1 MPQVEALFDPTEL
14 RRCIRDL
21 LALSTLPAIL
31 KTFDPYRI
39 ADSVAAALASML
51 DSDFVYILLP
61 GKRDDPAIEIVR
73 SGKRIASDSL
83 AAIRAALRDASPT
96 PSSER
101 VLEVPNPIG
110 EGVLRIVSAPIGLGD
125 DAIIVVGS
133 RRSDFPTAAQRLLL
147 GIAANEAT
155 IALQRWQAEA
165 DARVRQTEQELRL
178 VIDTIPAIVWRKLP
192 DGSAD
197 FINQRFREYW
207 GLSAEE
213 GLGWGWV
220 NGIHPDERK
229 RFEEEWRAACAA
241 GEPFDKESR
250 LRRADGEYRRVLL
263 RAVPRRDEDGNIVKW
278 YGTTT
283 DIEDHKRAETAL
295 RRSEAYLAEAQRL
308 SLTGS
313 FAWNVSRGE
322 VFWSDEMYRI
332 LGFDRATKSTLEL
345 LFQRV
350 HPGDRA
356 FVQATLD
363 RASMYGTDVDIEHR
377 LLMPEGSVKYV
388 HIVGHTVSDET
399 GSTERAGLDC
409 FGLGSA
415 GREFVGAVMD
425 VTTTKRAAEE
435 LHEAQ
440 AALAHVTRVTTL
452 GELTA
457 SIAHEVNQPLG
468 ALVTNAEAC
477 LRWLDRG
484 TPKLDEARR
493 NVEMIIKDGHRAGDV
508 IRRIRAL
515 SKKSDPRMAPLDIN
529 DVVNEVIALV
539 QREVFSHRV
548 SLRMELAPAL
558 PAVLADRVQL
568 QQVLINLV
576 INGIEAMQPV
586 TDRPRQLVMRSRQD
600 EADQVLVT
608 VTDCGV
614 GISAVNA
621 DQLFKPFFTTK
632 SGGMGMGLS
641 ISRSIIEAHG
651 GRLSASGNVGP
662 GATFQ
667 FALPAYGQAA
677 SPIGQ

>member
-1 MPQVEALFDPTEL
+1 MPQVDVLFDPTEL

-39 ADSVAAALASML
+39 ADSVATALASML

-61 GKRDDPAIEIVR
+61 GKSDDPAIEIAR
-73 SGKRIASDSL
+73 SGKRIAADSL
-83 AAIRAALRDASPT
+83 AAIRAALRDVSMT
-96 PSSER
+96 PSSEL
-101 VLEVPNPIG
+101 VLAVPNPVG
-110 EGVLRIVSAPIGLGD
+110 DGVVRIVSAPIGFGD

-133 RRSDFPTAAQRLLL
+133 RRSDFPNAAQRLLL

-178 VIDTIPAIVWRKLP
+178 VIDTMPAIVWRKLP

-213 GLGWGWV
+213 GLGWGWL

-229 RFEEEWRAACAA
+229 KFEEEWRAACAA
-241 GEPFDKESR
+241 GGPFDKEAR

-295 RRSEAYLAEAQRL
+295 RRSEACLAEAQRL

-313 FAWNVSRGE
+313 FAWSVSRGE

-332 LGFDRATKSTLEL
+332 LGYDRATKSTLEL

-350 HPGDRA
+350 HPEDRT

-363 RASMYGTDVDIEHR
+363 RASTDGTDLDIGYR
-377 LLMPEGSVKYV
+377 LLMPEGSVKHV
-388 HIVGHTVSDET
+388 HLVGRTVNDET
-399 GSTERAGLDC
+399 ASIERAGLC
-409 FGLGSA
+409 LGLESA
-415 GREFVGAVMD
+415 GLEFVGAVMD
-425 VTTTKRAAEE
+425 VTAAKRASEE
-435 LHEAQ
+435 LHETQ

-457 SIAHEVNQPLG
+457 SIAHEVNQPLAAVVANG
-468 ALVTNAEAC
+468 EAC
-477 LRWLDRG
+477 LRWLDRKIPDLG
-484 TPKLDEARR
+484 AARR
-493 NVEMIIKDGHRAGDV
+493 SVESVINDGNRASEV
-508 IRRIRAL
+508 IRRVRAL
-515 SKKSDPRMAPLDIN
+515 AKKTNPQMAPLDIN

-539 QREVFSHRV
+539 QREVFSHGV
-548 SLRMELAPAL
+548 SLRTELAPAL

-586 TDRPRQLVMRSRQD
+586 TDRPRQLVIRSRQD
-600 EADQVLVT
+600 EADQVLVM

-614 GISAVNA
+614 GISAENVG
-621 DQLFKPFFTTK
+621 QLFNPFFTTK
-632 SGGMGMGLS
+632 SSGLGMGLS
-641 ISRSIIEAHG
+641 ICRSIIEAHG
-651 GRLSASGNVGP
+651 GRLWAAPCEPQGSL
-662 GATFQ
+662 FQ
-667 FALPAYGQAA
+667 FTIPAT
-677 SPIGQ
+677 

>member
-1 MPQVEALFDPTEL
+1 MPQAEALFDPTEL

-31 KTFDPYRI
+31 KTFDPHRI
-39 ADSVAAALASML
+39 AESVAAALASML
-51 DSDFVYILLP
+51 DSDLVYILLP
-61 GKRDDPAIEIVR
+61 GKRDDPAIEIAR
-73 SGKRIASDSL
+73 SGKRIAADSL
-83 AAIRAALRDASPT
+83 AAIRATLRDVSLT
-96 PSSER
+96 PSSEL
-101 VLEVPNPIG
+101 VLAVPNPIG
-110 EGVLRIVSAPIGLGD
+110 EGVLRIVSAPIGFGD

-197 FINQRFREYW
+197 FINQRFREYR
-207 GLSAEE
+207 GLSTEE
-213 GLGWGWV
+213 GLGWDWV

-229 RFEEEWRAACAA
+229 RFEKEWRAACAA
-241 GEPFDKESR
+241 GEPFDKEAR
-250 LRRADGEYRRVLL
+250 LRRADGKYRRVLL
-263 RAVPRRDEDGNIVKW
+263 RAVPRRDEDGNIAKW

-283 DIEDHKRAETAL
+283 DIEDHKQAETAL

-332 LGFDRATKSTLEL
+332 LGLDRATKPTLEL
-345 LFQRV
+345 LFQRI

-363 RASMYGTDVDIEHR
+363 HASTYGTVLDIEHR

-388 HIVGHTVSDET
+388 RVVGHIVSDET
-399 GSTERAGLDC
+399 ASIERAGLDY

-415 GREFVGAVMD
+415 GLEFVGAVMD
-425 VTTTKRAAEE
+425 VTTAKRAAEE

-477 LRWLDRG
+477 LLWLDHG

-493 NVEMIIKDGHRAGDV
+493 NVEMIIKDGHRAGEV

-515 SKKSDPRMAPLDIN
+515 LKKTGPQMAPLDIN
-529 DVVNEVIALV
+529 DVLNEVITLV

-548 SLRMELAPAL
+548 SLRMELAPVL

-586 TDRPRQLVMRSRQD
+586 TDRPRQLVIRSRQD

-614 GISAVNA
+614 GISAENA
-621 DQLFKPFFTTK
+621 DQLFNPFFTTK

-641 ISRSIIEAHG
+641 ICRSIIEAHG
-651 GRLSASGNVGP
+651 GRLSAFGHAGP

-677 SPIGQ
+677 P

>member
-1 MPQVEALFDPTEL
+1 MHAVDGLFDPTEL

-21 LALSTLPAIL
+21 LALSTLPAIW

-39 ADSVAAALASML
+39 ADSVATALASML
-51 DSDFVYILLP
+51 DSDFVYVLVP
-61 GKRDDPAIEIVR
+61 GNDPPIEITR
-73 SGKRIASDSL
+73 SGKRIAADSP
-83 AAIRAALRDASPT
+83 AAIRAALRDVSLT
-96 PSSER
+96 PSSDL
-101 VLEVPNPIG
+101 VPAVPNPIG
-110 EGVLRIVSAPIGLGD
+110 EGVVRIVSAPIGFGD

-165 DARVRQTEQELRL
+165 NARVRQTEQELRL

-197 FINQRFREYW
+197 FINQRFQEYW
-207 GLSAEE
+207 GRSAEE
-213 GLGWGWV
+213 GLGWGWM
-220 NGIHPDERK
+220 NAIHPDERK
-229 RFEEEWRAACAA
+229 KFEEEWRAACAA
-241 GEPFDKESR
+241 GEAFDKEAR

-263 RAVPRRDEDGNIVKW
+263 RAVPRCDEDGNIVKW

-283 DIEDHKRAETAL
+283 DIEDYKRAETAL
-295 RRSEAYLAEAQRL
+295 RRSEAYLVEAQRL

-313 FAWNVSRGE
+313 FAWNVSRRE

-345 LFQRV
+345 LFQRI

-363 RASMYGTDVDIEHR
+363 RASMDGTDLDIEHR

-388 HIVGHTVSDET
+388 HVVGHTVSDET
-399 GSTERAGLDC
+399 ASIERAGLDS

-415 GREFVGAVMD
+415 GLEFIGAVMD
-425 VTTTKRAAEE
+425 VTTAKRAAEE
-435 LHEAQ
+435 LHAAQ

-468 ALVTNAEAC
+468 ALVANAEAC

-484 TPKLDEARR
+484 TPELDKARR
-493 NVEMIIKDGHRAGDV
+493 SVEMIIKDGHRAGEV
-508 IRRIRAL
+508 IRRARAL
-515 SKKSDPRMAPLDIN
+515 SKKTDPQMAPLDIN
-529 DVVNEVIALV
+529 DVVHEVIALV

-548 SLRMELAPAL
+548 SLRTELAPAL
-558 PAVLADRVQL
+558 PEVLADPVQL
-568 QQVLINLV
+568 QQVPINLV
-576 INGIEAMQPV
+576 INGIEAMQPL
-586 TDRPRQLVMRSRQD
+586 TDRPRQLVIRSRQD

-614 GISAVNA
+614 GISAENA
-621 DQLFKPFFTTK
+621 DQLFNPFFSTK
-632 SGGMGMGLS
+632 SGGLGMGLS
-641 ISRSIIEAHG
+641 ICRSIIEAHG

-667 FALPAYGQAA
+667 FALPSYGQV
-677 SPIGQ
+677 GL

>member
-1 MPQVEALFDPTEL
+1 VEALFDPAEL

-51 DSDFVYILLP
+51 DSDFVYILLS
-61 GKRDDPAIEIVR
+61 GKRDDPDIEIVR
-73 SGKRIASDSL
+73 SGKRIAADSL
-83 AAIRAALRDASPT
+83 AAIRAALRDESLT

-101 VLEVPNPIG
+101 VLAVPNPIG
-110 EGVLRIVSAPIGLGD
+110 EGVLRIVSAPIGFGD

-133 RRSDFPTAAQRLLL
+133 RRSDFPTPAQRLLL

-165 DARVRQTEQELRL
+165 DARFRETEQELRL

-213 GLGWGWV
+213 GLSWGWV

-241 GEPFDKESR
+241 GEPFDKEAR

-313 FAWNVSRGE
+313 FVWNVSREE

-332 LGFDRATKSTLEL
+332 LGFDQATKSTLEL
-345 LFQRV
+345 LFQRI

-363 RASMYGTDVDIEHR
+363 RASVYGTDVDIEHR

-388 HIVGHTVSDET
+388 HVVGHTVSDET
-399 GSTERAGLDC
+399 PSIERAGLDC

-415 GREFVGAVMD
+415 GLEFVGAVMD
-425 VTTTKRAAEE
+425 VTTAKRAAEE

-457 SIAHEVNQPLG
+457 SIAHEVNQPL
-468 ALVTNAEAC
+468 AAVVTNAEAC
-477 LRWLDRG
+477 VRWLDREA
-484 TPKLDEARR
+484 PDLDEVRGA
-493 NVEMIIKDGHRAGDV
+493 VEWIIKDGKRAGEV
-508 IRRIRAL
+508 IQHIRAL
-515 SKKSDPRMAPLDIN
+515 SNKADPQKAPLDVN
-529 DVVNEVIALV
+529 DVINEVTALV
-539 QREVFSHRV
+539 QRELFSHRV

-558 PAVLADRVQL
+558 PVVLADRVQL
-568 QQVLINLV
+568 QQVIINLV
-576 INGIEAMQPV
+576 MNGIEAMQPV
-586 TDRPRQLVMRSRQD
+586 TDRPRELVIQSHQD
-600 EADQVLVT
+600 ESRQVLVS
-608 VTDCGV
+608 VKDCGV
-614 GISAVNA
+614 GISAENA
-621 DQLFKPFFTTK
+621 DRLFDAFFTTK
-632 SGGMGMGLS
+632 SSGMGMGLS
-641 ISRSIIEAHG
+641 ICRSIIEAHG
-651 GRLSASGNVGP
+651 GRLSASGNVGT

-677 SPIGQ
+677 P

>member
-1 MPQVEALFDPTEL
+1 MPQVDMVFDPTEL

-39 ADSVAAALASML
+39 ADSVATALASML
-51 DSDFVYILLP
+51 DSDFVYVLLP
-61 GKRDDPAIEIVR
+61 GKRDDPAIEIAR
-73 SGKRIASDSL
+73 SGKRIAADSL
-83 AAIRAALRDASPT
+83 AAIRAALRDVT
-96 PSSER
+96 PSSEL
-101 VLEVPNPIG
+101 VLAVPNPVG
-110 EGVLRIVSAPIGLGD
+110 EGVVRIVSAPIGFGD

-220 NGIHPDERK
+220 NGIHPDQRK
-229 RFEEEWRAACAA
+229 KFEEEWRAACAA
-241 GEPFDKESR
+241 GEPFDKEAR

-263 RAVPRRDEDGNIVKW
+263 RAVPRRDQDGNIVKW

-345 LFQRV
+345 LFQRI
-350 HPGDRA
+350 HPEDRA
-356 FVQATLD
+356 FVQAVLD
-363 RASMYGTDVDIEHR
+363 RASMDGTDLDIEYR
-377 LLMPEGSVKYV
+377 LLMPEGSVKYIHV
-388 HIVGHTVSDET
+388 VGRSTVNDET
-399 GSTERAGLDC
+399 SSIERAGLDC
-409 FGLGSA
+409 FGLESA
-415 GREFVGAVMD
+415 GLEFVGAVMD
-425 VTTTKRAAEE
+425 VTAAKRAAEE

-457 SIAHEVNQPLG
+457 SIAHEVNQPL
-468 ALVTNAEAC
+468 AAVVANCEAC
-477 LRWLDRG
+477 LRWLDRK
-484 TPKLDEARR
+484 TPDLDAARR
-493 NVEMIIKDGHRAGDV
+493 SVESVINDGNRASEV
-508 IRRIRAL
+508 IRRVRAL
-515 SKKSDPRMAPLDIN
+515 AKKTDPQMAPLDIN

-548 SLRMELAPAL
+548 SLRTELAPAL
-558 PAVLADRVQL
+558 PEVLADRVQL

-576 INGIEAMQPV
+576 INGIEAMQPL
-586 TDRPRQLVMRSRQD
+586 TDRPRQLVIRSRQD
-600 EADQVLVT
+600 DAHQVLVT
-608 VTDCGV
+608 VTDSGV
-614 GISAVNA
+614 GISAENA
-621 DQLFKPFFTTK
+621 DQLFNPFFTTK
-632 SGGMGMGLS
+632 SDGLGMGLS
-641 ISRSIIEAHG
+641 ICRSIIEAHG
-651 GRLSASGNVGP
+651 GRLSASGNVEP

-667 FALPAYGQAA
+667 LALPSYGQVG
-677 SPIGQ
+677 P

>member
-1 MPQVEALFDPTEL
+1 MPQADALFDPSEL

-39 ADSVAAALASML
+39 ADSVATALASML
-51 DSDFVYILLP
+51 DSDFVYVLLP
-61 GKRDDPAIEIVR
+61 GKRDDPPIEIAR
-73 SGKRIASDSL
+73 SGKRIAADPL
-83 AAIRAALRDASPT
+83 AAIRTALRDVSPA
-96 PSSER
+96 PSSEL
-101 VLEVPNPIG
+101 VLAVPNPIG
-110 EGVLRIVSAPIGLGD
+110 EGVVRIVSAPIGFGD
-125 DAIIVVGS
+125 DATIVVGS

-155 IALQRWQAEA
+155 IALQRWQTEA

-207 GLSAEE
+207 GLSVEE

-229 RFEEEWRAACAA
+229 TFEEEWRAACAA
-241 GEPFDKESR
+241 GEPFDKEAR

-263 RAVPRRDEDGNIVKW
+263 RAVPWRDEDGNIVKW
-278 YGTTT
+278 YGTTA

-332 LGFDRATKSTLEL
+332 LGFDRATKPTLEL
-345 LFQRV
+345 LFQRI

-356 FVQATLD
+356 FVRATLD
-363 RASMYGTDVDIEHR
+363 GASMHRTDLDIEHR

-388 HIVGHTVSDET
+388 HVVGRTVSDET
-399 GSTERAGLDC
+399 AGERAGLAR
-409 FGLGSA
+409 FGLESA
-415 GREFVGAVMD
+415 GIEFVGAVMD
-425 VTTTKRAAEE
+425 VTAAKRAAEE
-435 LHEAQ
+435 LNGAQ

-452 GELTA
+452 GELSA
-457 SIAHEVNQPLG
+457 SIAHEVSQPLG

-477 LRWLDRG
+477 LRWLDHG

-493 NVEMIIKDGHRAGDV
+493 SVEMVIKDGHRAAEV
-508 IRRIRAL
+508 IRRVRAL
-515 SKKSDPRMAPLDIN
+515 SKKADPQMAPLDIN

-539 QREVFSHRV
+539 QREVFSHKV
-548 SLRMELAPAL
+548 SLRTELAPAL
-558 PAVLADRVQL
+558 SAVLADRVQL

-586 TDRPRQLVMRSRQD
+586 TDRPRQLVIRSRQD
-600 EADQVLVT
+600 ETDQVMVA

-614 GISAVNA
+614 GISAGKA
-621 DQLFKPFFTTK
+621 DQLFNPFFTTK
-632 SGGMGMGLS
+632 SDGLGMGLS
-641 ISRSIIEAHG
+641 ICHSIIEAHG
-651 GRLSASGNVGP
+651 GRLSASGNAGP

-667 FALPAYGQAA
+667 FALPAHGQAA
-677 SPIGQ
+677 PRSC

>member
-1 MPQVEALFDPTEL
+1 MPQVEAP
-14 RRCIRDL
+14 
-21 LALSTLPAIL
+21 
-31 KTFDPYRI
+31 FDPYQI
-39 ADSVAAALASML
+39 ADSVAAALNSML
-51 DSDFVYILLP
+51 DSDFVYILVP
-61 GKRDDPAIEIVR
+61 GKRDDPAIEIAR
-73 SGKRIASDSL
+73 SGKQIAADSL
-83 AAIRAALRDASPT
+83 IAIRAALRDVLLT
-96 PSSER
+96 PSLER
-101 VLEVPNPIG
+101 VLPVPNPIG
-110 EGVLRIVSAPIGLGD
+110 DGVLRIVSAPIGLGD
-125 DAIIVVGS
+125 NAIIVVGS

-155 IALQRWQAEA
+155 IALQRWHAEA

-197 FINQRFREYW
+197 FINQRFREYR
-207 GLSAEE
+207 GLSADE

-220 NGIHPDERK
+220 DGIHPDERK

-241 GEPFDKESR
+241 GAPFDTEAR

-263 RAVPRRDEDGNIVKW
+263 RAVPRRDKDGNIVKW

-313 FAWNVSRGE
+313 FAWNVSSGE

-332 LGFDRATKSTLEL
+332 LGFDRATKPALEL
-345 LFQRV
+345 LFQRI

-363 RASMYGTDVDIEHR
+363 RASMYGTDIDIEHR

-388 HIVGHTVSDET
+388 HVVGHTVSDET
-399 GSTERAGLDC
+399 AGIERAGIDS

-415 GREFVGAVMD
+415 GLEFVGAVMD
-425 VTTTKRAAEE
+425 VTTAKRAAEE

-477 LRWLDRG
+477 LLWLG
-484 TPKLDEARR
+484 HETPNLDEARR
-493 NVEMIIKDGHRAGDV
+493 NVEMIIKDGRRAGEV

-515 SKKSDPRMAPLDIN
+515 SKKTDPQMGPLDIN
-529 DVVNEVIALV
+529 DVVNEVVALV
-539 QREVFSHRV
+539 QREVLSHRV
-548 SLRMELAPAL
+548 TLQRELAPAL
-558 PAVLADRVQL
+558 PLVRADRIQL
-568 QQVLINLV
+568 QQVL
-576 INGIEAMQPV
+576 
-586 TDRPRQLVMRSRQD
+586 
-600 EADQVLVT
+600 
-608 VTDCGV
+608 
-614 GISAVNA
+614 
-621 DQLFKPFFTTK
+621 
-632 SGGMGMGLS
+632 
-641 ISRSIIEAHG
+641 
-651 GRLSASGNVGP
+651 
-662 GATFQ
+662 
-667 FALPAYGQAA
+667 
-677 SPIGQ
+677 

>member
-1 MPQVEALFDPTEL
+1 MPQVDVLFDPTEL

-39 ADSVAAALASML
+39 ADSVATALASML

-61 GKRDDPAIEIVR
+61 GKCDDPAIEIAR
-73 SGKRIASDSL
+73 SGKRIAADSL
-83 AAIRAALRDASPT
+83 AAIRAALRDVSLT
-96 PSSER
+96 PSSEL
-101 VLEVPNPIG
+101 VLAVPNPIG
-110 EGVLRIVSAPIGLGD
+110 EGVVRIVSAPIGFGD

-229 RFEEEWRAACAA
+229 KFEEEWRAACAA
-241 GEPFDKESR
+241 GEPFDKEAR

-345 LFQRV
+345 LFQRI
-350 HPGDRA
+350 HPEDRA

-363 RASMYGTDVDIEHR
+363 RASMDGTDLDIEHR

-388 HIVGHTVSDET
+388 HLVGRTVNDET
-399 GSTERAGLDC
+399 ASIERAGLDC
-409 FGLGSA
+409 FGLESA
-415 GREFVGAVMD
+415 GLEFVGAVMD
-425 VTTTKRAAEE
+425 VTAAKRAAEE

-457 SIAHEVNQPLG
+457 SIAHEVNQPLAAVVANG
-468 ALVTNAEAC
+468 EAC
-477 LRWLDRG
+477 LRWLDRK
-484 TPKLDEARR
+484 TPDLDAARR
-493 NVEMIIKDGHRAGDV
+493 SVEWVINDGNRASEV
-508 IRRIRAL
+508 IRRVRAL
-515 SKKSDPRMAPLDIN
+515 AKKTDPQMAPLDIN

-539 QREVFSHRV
+539 QREVFSQGL
-548 SLRMELAPAL
+548 SLRTELAPAL

-576 INGIEAMQPV
+576 INSIEAMQPV
-586 TDRPRQLVMRSRQD
+586 TDRPRQLVIRSRQD
-600 EADQVLVT
+600 EADQVLVM

-614 GISAVNA
+614 GISAENV
-621 DQLFKPFFTTK
+621 DQLFNPFFTTK
-632 SGGMGMGLS
+632 SSGLGMGLS
-641 ISRSIIEAHG
+641 ICRSIIEAHG
-651 GRLSASGNVGP
+651 GRLSASSNVGP
-662 GATFQ
+662 GATLQ

-677 SPIGQ
+677 P

>member
-1 MPQVEALFDPTEL
+1 MPQVDALFDPTEL

-39 ADSVAAALASML
+39 ADSVAAAVASML

-61 GKRDDPAIEIVR
+61 GKRDDPAIEVAR
-73 SGKRIASDSL
+73 SGKRIAADSL
-83 AAIRAALRDASPT
+83 AAIRAALRDVSLT

-101 VLEVPNPIG
+101 VLAVPDPIG
-110 EGVLRIVSAPIGLGD
+110 EGVLRVVSAPIGLGD
-125 DAIIVVGS
+125 DAIMVVGS

-197 FINQRFREYW
+197 FINQRFREYL

-229 RFEEEWRAACAA
+229 RFEEEWRAACAT
-241 GEPFDKESR
+241 GEPFDKEAR
-250 LRRADGEYRRVLL
+250 LRQADGEYRRVLL

-345 LFQRV
+345 LFQRI

-363 RASMYGTDVDIEHR
+363 RASMYGTDLDIEHR

-388 HIVGHTVSDET
+388 HLVGHTVSDET
-399 GSTERAGLDC
+399 ASIERAGL
-409 FGLGSA
+409 
-415 GREFVGAVMD
+415 EFVGAVMD
-425 VTTTKRAAEE
+425 VTTAKRAAEE

-457 SIAHEVNQPLG
+457 SIAHEVNQPL
-468 ALVTNAEAC
+468 AAVVTSAEAC
-477 LRWLDRG
+477 VRWLDRE
-484 TPKLDEARR
+484 TPDLDEVRR
-493 NVEMIIKDGHRAGDV
+493 NVEMIIKDGHRAGEV
-508 IRRIRAL
+508 IRHIRAL
-515 SKKSDPRMAPLDIN
+515 SKKTDPQMAPLGIN
-529 DVVNEVIALV
+529 GVVNEVIALV

-586 TDRPRQLVMRSRQD
+586 TDRPRQLVIRSRQD

-614 GISAVNA
+614 GISAEISR
-621 DQLFKPFFTTK
+621 QLFNPFFTTK

-641 ISRSIIEAHG
+641 ICRSIIEAHG

-667 FALPAYGQAA
+667 FALPACGQAA
-677 SPIGQ
+677 P

>member
-61 GKRDDPAIEIVR
+61 GKREDPVIEIAR
-73 SGKRIASDSL
+73 SGRGIAADSL
-83 AAIRAALRDASPT
+83 AAIRAALRDVSLT
-96 PSSER
+96 PLSEQ
-101 VLEVPNPIG
+101 VLAVPNPIG
-110 EGVLRIVSAPIGLGD
+110 AGILRIVSAPIGFGD

-155 IALQRWQAEA
+155 IALQRWRAEA

-197 FINQRFREYW
+197 FINERFREYL

-241 GEPFDKESR
+241 GERFDKEAR

-295 RRSEAYLAEAQRL
+295 RLSEAYLAEAQRL

-332 LGFDRATKSTLEL
+332 LGFDRATKSSLEL
-345 LFQRV
+345 LFQRI
-350 HPGDRA
+350 HPGDRD
-356 FVQATLD
+356 FVKATLD
-363 RASMYGTDVDIEHR
+363 RASMYGSDLDIEHR
-377 LLMPEGSVKYV
+377 LLMPEGSLKYV
-388 HIVGHTVSDET
+388 HFVGHTVSGET
-399 GSTERAGLDC
+399 ASTGHAGLDC
-409 FGLGSA
+409 VGLGSV
-415 GREFVGAVMD
+415 GLEFVGAVMD
-425 VTTTKRAAEE
+425 ITTAKRAAEE

-484 TPKLDEARR
+484 TPNLDEARR
-493 NVEMIIKDGHRAGDV
+493 NVEMIIKDGHRASEV

-515 SKKSDPRMAPLDIN
+515 SKKTDPQMAPLDIN

-548 SLRMELAPAL
+548 SLQMELAPAL
-558 PAVLADRVQL
+558 PSVLADRVQL

-586 TDRPRQLVMRSRQD
+586 TDRPRQLVIRSRQD

-614 GISAVNA
+614 GISAEIA
-621 DQLFKPFFTTK
+621 DQLFNPFFTTK

-641 ISRSIIEAHG
+641 ICRSIIEAHG
-651 GRLSASGNVGP
+651 GRLSVSGNVGP

-667 FALPAYGQAA
+667 FALPACGQAA
-677 SPIGQ
+677 P

>member
-1 MPQVEALFDPTEL
+1 MPQVEAPFDPTEL

-39 ADSVAAALASML
+39 ADSVAAALTSML
-51 DSDFVYILLP
+51 DSDLVYILVP
-61 GKRDDPAIEIVR
+61 GKRDDPAIEIAR
-73 SGKRIASDSL
+73 SGKRIAADSL
-83 AAIRAALRDASPT
+83 TAIRAALRDVSPT
-96 PSSER
+96 PSSEQ
-101 VLEVPNPIG
+101 VLAVPDPIG

-125 DAIIVVGS
+125 NAIIVVGS

-155 IALQRWQAEA
+155 IALQRWHAEA

-207 GLSAEE
+207 GLSADE

-220 NGIHPDERK
+220 NAIHPDERK
-229 RFEEEWRAACAA
+229 KFEEEWRAACAA
-241 GEPFDKESR
+241 GAPFDKEAR

-345 LFQRV
+345 LFQRI

-363 RASMYGTDVDIEHR
+363 RASMDGTDLDIEHR

-388 HIVGHTVSDET
+388 HVVGHTVSDET
-399 GSTERAGLDC
+399 AGIERAGIDS
-409 FGLGSA
+409 FGL
-415 GREFVGAVMD
+415 EFIGAVMD
-425 VTTTKRAAEE
+425 VTTAKRAAEE

-457 SIAHEVNQPLG
+457 SIAHEVNQPLA
-468 ALVTNAEAC
+468 ALVANAEAC

-484 TPKLDEARR
+484 TPELDQARR
-493 NVEMIIKDGHRAGDV
+493 SVEMIIKDGHRAGEV
-508 IRRIRAL
+508 IRRARAL
-515 SKKSDPRMAPLDIN
+515 SKKTDPQMAPLDIN
-529 DVVNEVIALV
+529 DVVHEVIALV

-548 SLRMELAPAL
+548 SLRTELAPAL
-558 PAVLADRVQL
+558 PEVLADPVQL

-576 INGIEAMQPV
+576 INGIEAMQPL
-586 TDRPRQLVMRSRQD
+586 TDRPRQLVIRSRQE

-608 VTDCGV
+608 VTDSGV
-614 GISAVNA
+614 GISAENA
-621 DQLFKPFFTTK
+621 DQLFNPFFTTK
-632 SGGMGMGLS
+632 PGGLGMGLS
-641 ISRSIIEAHG
+641 ICRSIIEAHG
-651 GRLSASGNVGP
+651 GRLSASGNIGP

-667 FALPAYGQAA
+667 LALPSYGHG
-677 SPIGQ
+677 P

>member
-1 MPQVEALFDPTEL
+1 MPQVDVLFDPTEL

-39 ADSVAAALASML
+39 ADSVATALASML

-61 GKRDDPAIEIVR
+61 GKCDDPAIEIAR
-73 SGKRIASDSL
+73 SGKRIAADSL
-83 AAIRAALRDASPT
+83 AAIRAALRDVSLT
-96 PSSER
+96 PSSEL
-101 VLEVPNPIG
+101 VLAVPNPIG
-110 EGVLRIVSAPIGLGD
+110 EGVVRIVSAPIGFGD

-229 RFEEEWRAACAA
+229 KFEEEWRAACAA
-241 GEPFDKESR
+241 GEPFDKEAR

-345 LFQRV
+345 LFQRI
-350 HPGDRA
+350 HPEDRA

-363 RASMYGTDVDIEHR
+363 RASMDGTDLDIEHR

-388 HIVGHTVSDET
+388 HLVGRTVNDET
-399 GSTERAGLDC
+399 ASIERAGLDC
-409 FGLGSA
+409 FGLESA
-415 GREFVGAVMD
+415 GLEFVGAVMD
-425 VTTTKRAAEE
+425 VTAAKRAAEE

-457 SIAHEVNQPLG
+457 SIAHEVNQPLAAVVANG
-468 ALVTNAEAC
+468 EAC
-477 LRWLDRG
+477 LRWLDRK
-484 TPKLDEARR
+484 TPDLDAARR
-493 NVEMIIKDGHRAGDV
+493 SVEWVINDGNRASEV
-508 IRRIRAL
+508 IRRVRAL
-515 SKKSDPRMAPLDIN
+515 AKKTDPQMAPLDIN

-539 QREVFSHRV
+539 QREVFSQGL
-548 SLRMELAPAL
+548 SLRTELAPAL

-586 TDRPRQLVMRSRQD
+586 TDRPRQLVIRSRQD
-600 EADQVLVT
+600 EADQVLVM

-614 GISAVNA
+614 GISAENV
-621 DQLFKPFFTTK
+621 DQLFNPFFTTK
-632 SGGMGMGLS
+632 SSGLGMGLS
-641 ISRSIIEAHG
+641 ICRSIIEAHG
-651 GRLSASGNVGP
+651 GRLSASSNVGP
-662 GATFQ
+662 GATLQ

-677 SPIGQ
+677 P

>member
-1 MPQVEALFDPTEL
+1 MPQVDVLFDPTEL

-39 ADSVAAALASML
+39 ADSVATALASML

-61 GKRDDPAIEIVR
+61 GKCDDPAIEIAR
-73 SGKRIASDSL
+73 SGKRIAADSL
-83 AAIRAALRDASPT
+83 AAIRAALRDVSLT
-96 PSSER
+96 PSSEL
-101 VLEVPNPIG
+101 VLAVPNPIG
-110 EGVLRIVSAPIGLGD
+110 EGVVRIVSAPIGFGD

-229 RFEEEWRAACAA
+229 KFEEEWRAACAA
-241 GEPFDKESR
+241 GEPFDKEAR

-345 LFQRV
+345 LFQRI
-350 HPGDRA
+350 HPEDRA

-363 RASMYGTDVDIEHR
+363 RASMDGTDLDIEHR

-388 HIVGHTVSDET
+388 HLVGRTVNDEAA
-399 GSTERAGLDC
+399 SIERAGLDC
-409 FGLGSA
+409 FGLESA
-415 GREFVGAVMD
+415 GLEFVGAVMD
-425 VTTTKRAAEE
+425 VTAAKRAAEE

-457 SIAHEVNQPLG
+457 SIAHEVNQPLAAVVANG
-468 ALVTNAEAC
+468 EAC
-477 LRWLDRG
+477 LRWLDRK
-484 TPKLDEARR
+484 TPDLDAARR
-493 NVEMIIKDGHRAGDV
+493 SVESVVNDGNRASEV
-508 IRRIRAL
+508 IRRVRAL
-515 SKKSDPRMAPLDIN
+515 AKKTDPQMAPLDIN

-539 QREVFSHRV
+539 QREVFSQGL
-548 SLRMELAPAL
+548 SLRTELAPAL

-576 INGIEAMQPV
+576 INSIEAMQPV
-586 TDRPRQLVMRSRQD
+586 TDRPRQLVIRSRQD
-600 EADQVLVT
+600 EADQVLVM

-614 GISAVNA
+614 GISAENV
-621 DQLFKPFFTTK
+621 DQLFNPFFTTK
-632 SGGMGMGLS
+632 SSGLGMGLS
-641 ISRSIIEAHG
+641 ICRSIIEAHG
-651 GRLSASGNVGP
+651 GRLSASSNVGP
-662 GATFQ
+662 GATLQ

-677 SPIGQ
+677 P

>member
-1 MPQVEALFDPTEL
+1 VDALFDPTEL

-39 ADSVAAALASML
+39 ADSVATALASML

-61 GKRDDPAIEIVR
+61 GKCDDPAIEIAR
-73 SGKRIASDSL
+73 SGKRIAADSL
-83 AAIRAALRDASPT
+83 AAIRAALRDVSLT
-96 PSSER
+96 PSSEL
-101 VLEVPNPIG
+101 VLAVPNPIG
-110 EGVLRIVSAPIGLGD
+110 EGVVRIVSAPIGFGD

-229 RFEEEWRAACAA
+229 KFEEEWRAACAA
-241 GEPFDKESR
+241 GEPFDKEAR

-345 LFQRV
+345 LFQRI
-350 HPGDRA
+350 HPEDRA

-363 RASMYGTDVDIEHR
+363 RASMDGADLDIEHR

-388 HIVGHTVSDET
+388 HLVGRTVNDET
-399 GSTERAGLDC
+399 ASIERAGLDC
-409 FGLGSA
+409 FGLESA
-415 GREFVGAVMD
+415 GLEFVGAVMD
-425 VTTTKRAAEE
+425 VTAAKRAAEE

-457 SIAHEVNQPLG
+457 SIAHEVNQPLAAVVANG
-468 ALVTNAEAC
+468 EAC
-477 LRWLDRG
+477 LRWLDRK
-484 TPKLDEARR
+484 TPDLDAARR
-493 NVEMIIKDGHRAGDV
+493 SVEWVINDGNRASEV
-508 IRRIRAL
+508 IRRVRAL
-515 SKKSDPRMAPLDIN
+515 AKKTDPQMAPLDIN

-539 QREVFSHRV
+539 QREVFSQGL
-548 SLRMELAPAL
+548 SLRTELAPAL

-576 INGIEAMQPV
+576 INSIEAMQPV
-586 TDRPRQLVMRSRQD
+586 TDRPRQLVIRSRQD
-600 EADQVLVT
+600 EADQVLVM

-614 GISAVNA
+614 GISAENV
-621 DQLFKPFFTTK
+621 DQLFNPFFTTK
-632 SGGMGMGLS
+632 SSGLGMGLS
-641 ISRSIIEAHG
+641 ICRSIIEAHG
-651 GRLSASGNVGP
+651 GRLSASSNVGP
-662 GATFQ
+662 GATLQ

-677 SPIGQ
+677 P

>member
-1 MPQVEALFDPTEL
+1 MPQVEAPFDPTEL

-39 ADSVAAALASML
+39 ADSVAAALTSML
-51 DSDFVYILLP
+51 NSDLVYILVP
-61 GKRDDPAIEIVR
+61 GMRADPAIEIAR
-73 SGKRIASDSL
+73 SGKRIAANSL
-83 AAIRAALRDASPT
+83 PAIRAVLRDVSPT
-96 PSSER
+96 PSSEQ
-101 VLEVPNPIG
+101 VLAVPNPIG

-125 DAIIVVGS
+125 NAIIVVGS
-133 RRSDFPTAAQRLLL
+133 CRSDFPTAAQRLLL

-155 IALQRWQAEA
+155 IALQRWHAEA

-197 FINQRFREYW
+197 FINQRFREYC
-207 GLSAEE
+207 GLSADA
-213 GLGWGWV
+213 GLGWGWLD
-220 NGIHPDERK
+220 GIHPDERE

-241 GEPFDKESR
+241 GAPFDKEAR

-263 RAVPRRDEDGNIVKW
+263 RALPRRDEDGNIVKW

-332 LGFDRATKSTLEL
+332 LGFDRATKATLEL

-350 HPGDRA
+350 HPDDRA

-363 RASMYGTDVDIEHR
+363 RASMYGTGLDIEHR
-377 LLMPEGSVKYV
+377 LLMPDGSVKYV
-388 HIVGHTVSDET
+388 RVVGHTVSD
-399 GSTERAGLDC
+399 GAASIERAGPDC
-409 FGLGSA
+409 FRLGSA
-415 GREFVGAVMD
+415 GIEFVGAVMD
-425 VTTTKRAAEE
+425 VTTAKRATEE

-477 LRWLDRG
+477 LLWLDHRN
-484 TPKLDEARR
+484 PNLDEARR
-493 NVEMIIKDGHRAGDV
+493 NVKMIIKDGHRAGEV
-508 IRRIRAL
+508 IRRVRAL
-515 SKKSDPRMAPLDIN
+515 LKKTDPQMAPLDVN
-529 DVVNEVIALV
+529 NVLNEVVALV
-539 QREVFSHRV
+539 QREVFSHGV
-548 SLRMELAPAL
+548 SLRMELAPVL

-576 INGIEAMQPV
+576 INGIEAMQQV
-586 TDRPRQLVMRSRQD
+586 TNRPRQLMIRSRQH
-600 EADQVLVT
+600 EINQVLVT

-614 GISAVNA
+614 GISAANA
-621 DQLFKPFFTTK
+621 DQLFNPFFTTK
-632 SGGMGMGLS
+632 SDGMGMGLS
-641 ISRSIIEAHG
+641 ICRSIIEAHG

-667 FALPAYGQAA
+667 FTLPAYGHAA
-677 SPIGQ
+677 P

>member
-1 MPQVEALFDPTEL
+1 
-14 RRCIRDL
+14 
-21 LALSTLPAIL
+21 
-31 KTFDPYRI
+31 
-39 ADSVAAALASML
+39 
-51 DSDFVYILLP
+51 
-61 GKRDDPAIEIVR
+61 
-73 SGKRIASDSL
+73 
-83 AAIRAALRDASPT
+83 
-96 PSSER
+96 
-101 VLEVPNPIG
+101 
-110 EGVLRIVSAPIGLGD
+110 
-125 DAIIVVGS
+125 
-133 RRSDFPTAAQRLLL
+133 
-147 GIAANEAT
+147 
-155 IALQRWQAEA
+155 LQRWHAEA

-207 GLSAEE
+207 GLSADE

-220 NGIHPDERK
+220 NAIHPDERK
-229 RFEEEWRAACAA
+229 KFEEEWRAACAA
-241 GEPFDKESR
+241 GAPFDKEAR

-332 LGFDRATKSTLEL
+332 LGFDRATKPTLEL
-345 LFQRV
+345 LFQRI

-363 RASMYGTDVDIEHR
+363 HASIYGTDLDIEHR

-388 HIVGHTVSDET
+388 HVVGHTVSD
-399 GSTERAGLDC
+399 GAAGIERAGLNC
-409 FGLGSA
+409 FRLGSA
-415 GREFVGAVMD
+415 GLELVGAVMD
-425 VTTTKRAAEE
+425 VTTAKRAAEE

-440 AALAHVTRVTTL
+440 TALAHVTRVTTL

-477 LRWLDRG
+477 LLWLDHG
-484 TPKLDEARR
+484 NPNLDEARR
-493 NVEMIIKDGHRAGDV
+493 NVKMIIKDGHRAGEV
-508 IRRIRAL
+508 IRRVRAL
-515 SKKSDPRMAPLDIN
+515 LKKTDPQMAPLDVN
-529 DVVNEVIALV
+529 NVVNEVIALV

-548 SLRMELAPAL
+548 SLRIELAPAL
-558 PAVLADRVQL
+558 PAVRADRVQL

-576 INGIEAMQPV
+576 INGIEAMEPV
-586 TDRPRQLVMRSRQD
+586 TNRPRQLVIR
-600 EADQVLVT
+600 
-608 VTDCGV
+608 
-614 GISAVNA
+614 
-621 DQLFKPFFTTK
+621 
-632 SGGMGMGLS
+632 
-641 ISRSIIEAHG
+641 
-651 GRLSASGNVGP
+651 
-662 GATFQ
+662 
-667 FALPAYGQAA
+667 
-677 SPIGQ
+677 

>member
-1 MPQVEALFDPTEL
+1 MPQVDVLFDPTEL

-39 ADSVAAALASML
+39 ADSVATALASML

-61 GKRDDPAIEIVR
+61 GKCDDPAIEIAR
-73 SGKRIASDSL
+73 SGKRIAADSL
-83 AAIRAALRDASPT
+83 AAIRAALRDVSLT
-96 PSSER
+96 PSSEL
-101 VLEVPNPIG
+101 VLAVPNPIG
-110 EGVLRIVSAPIGLGD
+110 EGVVRIVSAPIGFGD

-229 RFEEEWRAACAA
+229 KFEEEWRAACAA
-241 GEPFDKESR
+241 GEPFDKEAR

-345 LFQRV
+345 LFQRI
-350 HPGDRA
+350 HPEDRA

-363 RASMYGTDVDIEHR
+363 RASMDGTDLDIEHR

-388 HIVGHTVSDET
+388 HLVGRTVNDET
-399 GSTERAGLDC
+399 ASIERAGLDC
-409 FGLGSA
+409 FGLESA
-415 GREFVGAVMD
+415 GLEFVGAVMD
-425 VTTTKRAAEE
+425 VTAAKRAAEE

-457 SIAHEVNQPLG
+457 SIAHEVNQPLAAVVANG
-468 ALVTNAEAC
+468 EAC
-477 LRWLDRG
+477 LRWLDRK
-484 TPKLDEARR
+484 TPDLDAARR
-493 NVEMIIKDGHRAGDV
+493 SVEWVINDGNRASEV
-508 IRRIRAL
+508 IRRVRAL
-515 SKKSDPRMAPLDIN
+515 AKKTDPQMAPLDIN

-539 QREVFSHRV
+539 QREVFSQGL
-548 SLRMELAPAL
+548 SLRTDLAPAL

-576 INGIEAMQPV
+576 INSIEAMQPV
-586 TDRPRQLVMRSRQD
+586 TDRPRQLVIRSRQD
-600 EADQVLVT
+600 EADQVLVM

-614 GISAVNA
+614 GISAENV
-621 DQLFKPFFTTK
+621 DQLFNPFFTTK
-632 SGGMGMGLS
+632 SSGLGMGLS
-641 ISRSIIEAHG
+641 ICRSIIEAHG
-651 GRLSASGNVGP
+651 GRLSASSNVGP
-662 GATFQ
+662 GATLQ

-677 SPIGQ
+677 P

>member
-1 MPQVEALFDPTEL
+1 MLQVEALFDPTEL

-31 KTFDPYRI
+31 KTFDPNRI

-61 GKRDDPAIEIVR
+61 GKRDDPAIEVAR
-73 SGKRIASDSL
+73 SGRRIAADSL
-83 AAIRAALRDASPT
+83 AAIRAALRDVLLT
-96 PSSER
+96 PSSEQ
-101 VLEVPNPIG
+101 VLAVPNPVG

-197 FINQRFREYW
+197 FINQRFREYR

-241 GEPFDKESR
+241 GEPFDKEAR

-295 RRSEAYLAEAQRL
+295 GRSEAYLAEAQRL

-332 LGFDRATKSTLEL
+332 LGFDRATKPTLEL
-345 LFQRV
+345 LFQRI

-363 RASMYGTDVDIEHR
+363 RASMYGTDLDIEHR

-388 HIVGHTVSDET
+388 HVVGHTVSDET
-399 GSTERAGLDC
+399 ASIERAGLDC

-415 GREFVGAVMD
+415 GIEFVGAVMD

-435 LHEAQ
+435 LHKAQ
-440 AALAHVTRVTTL
+440 ADLAHVTRVTTL
-452 GELTA
+452 GEMTA

-477 LRWLDRG
+477 LLWLDRG
-484 TPKLDEARR
+484 TPNLDEARR
-493 NVEMIIKDGHRAGDV
+493 NVEMIIKDGHRAGEV
-508 IRRIRAL
+508 IQRVRAL
-515 SKKSDPRMAPLDIN
+515 SKKTDPQKASLDIN

-576 INGIEAMQPV
+576 INGIEAMQSV
-586 TDRPRQLVMRSRQD
+586 TDRPRQLVIRSRQD

-608 VTDCGV
+608 VADCGV
-614 GISAVNA
+614 GISAENA
-621 DQLFKPFFTTK
+621 DQLFNPFFTTK

-641 ISRSIIEAHG
+641 ICRSIIEAHG

-677 SPIGQ
+677 P

>member
-1 MPQVEALFDPTEL
+1 MHAVDGLFDPTEL

-21 LALSTLPAIL
+21 LALSTLPAIW

-39 ADSVAAALASML
+39 ADSVATALASML
-51 DSDFVYILLP
+51 DSDFVYVLLP
-61 GKRDDPAIEIVR
+61 GKRDDPPIEIAR
-73 SGKRIASDSL
+73 SGKRIAADSP
-83 AAIRAALRDASPT
+83 AAIRAALRDVSLT
-96 PSSER
+96 PSSEL
-101 VLEVPNPIG
+101 VLAVPNPIG
-110 EGVLRIVSAPIGLGD
+110 EGIVRIVSAPIGFGD

-165 DARVRQTEQELRL
+165 NARVRQTEQELRL

-207 GLSAEE
+207 GRSAEE
-213 GLGWGWV
+213 GLGWGWM
-220 NGIHPDERK
+220 NAIHPDERK
-229 RFEEEWRAACAA
+229 KFEEEWRAACAA
-241 GEPFDKESR
+241 GEPFDKEAR

-263 RAVPRRDEDGNIVKW
+263 RAVPWCDEDGNIVKW

-283 DIEDHKRAETAL
+283 DIEDYKRAETAL
-295 RRSEAYLAEAQRL
+295 RRSEAYLVEAQKL

-313 FAWNVSRGE
+313 FAWNVSRRE

-345 LFQRV
+345 LFQRI

-363 RASMYGTDVDIEHR
+363 RASMDGTDLDIEHR

-388 HIVGHTVSDET
+388 HVVGHTVSDET
-399 GSTERAGLDC
+399 AGIERAGIDS
-409 FGLGSA
+409 FGL
-415 GREFVGAVMD
+415 EFIGAVMD
-425 VTTTKRAAEE
+425 VTTAKRAAEE

-457 SIAHEVNQPLG
+457 SIAHEVNQPLA
-468 ALVTNAEAC
+468 ALVANAEAC

-484 TPKLDEARR
+484 TPELDQARR
-493 NVEMIIKDGHRAGDV
+493 SVEMIIKDGHRAGEV
-508 IRRIRAL
+508 IRRARAL
-515 SKKSDPRMAPLDIN
+515 SKKTDPQMAPLDIN
-529 DVVNEVIALV
+529 DVVHEVIALV

-548 SLRMELAPAL
+548 SLRTELAPAL
-558 PAVLADRVQL
+558 PEVLADPVQL

-576 INGIEAMQPV
+576 INGIEAMQPL
-586 TDRPRQLVMRSRQD
+586 TDRPRQLVIRSRQE

-608 VTDCGV
+608 VTDSGV
-614 GISAVNA
+614 GISAENA
-621 DQLFKPFFTTK
+621 DQLFNPFFTTK
-632 SGGMGMGLS
+632 PSGLGMGLS
-641 ISRSIIEAHG
+641 ICRSIIEAHG
-651 GRLSASGNVGP
+651 GRLSASGNIGP

-667 FALPAYGQAA
+667 LALPSYGQVG
-677 SPIGQ
+677 P

>member
-1 MPQVEALFDPTEL
+1 MPQVEALFDPAEL

-51 DSDFVYILLP
+51 DSDFVHILLP

-73 SGKRIASDSL
+73 SGKRIAADSL

-101 VLEVPNPIG
+101 VLAVPNPIG

-332 LGFDRATKSTLEL
+332 LGFDRATKSTLGL
-345 LFQRV
+345 CFICALAGKPQQPTRAVDPCAFQ
-350 HPGDRA
+350 A
-356 FVQATLD
+356 KFVCRRDVGAQALPYLENSLTRNAERREVCNSGVEMRPVGLVGTD
-363 RASMYGTDVDIEHR
+363 ALRCDDQVEAEIEISARASQRGIIDVAERTDFCACLEHR
-377 LLMPEGSVKYV
+377 QSHVAIRIGGPLMWSCGEGFPFVLVDRHAELRRDAIQASAQNLGIEVCRALFLDLSSSTIER
-388 HIVGHTVSDET
+388 HNEIVSRRRNIVLIGPSAEKDNDG
-399 GSTERAGLDC
+399 GSQ
-409 FGLGSA
+409 S
-415 GREFVGAVMD
+415 M
-425 VTTTKRAAEE
+425 
-435 LHEAQ
+435 
-440 AALAHVTRVTTL
+440 RVPYTSKDPDRVRRD
-452 GELTA
+452 A
-457 SIAHEVNQPLG
+457 SPSSRPG
-468 ALVTNAEAC
+468 PPPPAEAVV
-477 LRWLDRG
+477 
-484 TPKLDEARR
+484 ARR
-493 NVEMIIKDGHRAGDV
+493 
-508 IRRIRAL
+508 
-515 SKKSDPRMAPLDIN
+515 S
-529 DVVNEVIALV
+529 
-539 QREVFSHRV
+539 
-548 SLRMELAPAL
+548 
-558 PAVLADRVQL
+558 
-568 QQVLINLV
+568 
-576 INGIEAMQPV
+576 
-586 TDRPRQLVMRSRQD
+586 
-600 EADQVLVT
+600 
-608 VTDCGV
+608 
-614 GISAVNA
+614 
-621 DQLFKPFFTTK
+621 
-632 SGGMGMGLS
+632 
-641 ISRSIIEAHG
+641 
-651 GRLSASGNVGP
+651 
-662 GATFQ
+662 
-667 FALPAYGQAA
+667 
-677 SPIGQ
+677 